1 MTRCHSVWSDWSK
14 LPGNPDVLRVP
25 TSVLIFREHGMKVA
39 MVGPDNK
46 IELKP
51 VTLGRNLGT
60 EVEVLTGLT
69 QADRV
74 VNSPA
79 DSLASGDIV
88 RIANQT
94 GVGGDA
100 GQAGAAN
107 EATAASGAKEH

>member
-1 MTRCHSVWSDWSK
+1 
-14 LPGNPDVLRVP
+14 
-25 TSVLIFREHGMKVA
+25 MKVA
-39 MVGPDNK
+39 IVGLDNK

-60 EVEVLTGLT
+60 EVEVLMGLT

-88 RIANQT
+88 RI
-94 GVGGDA
+94 GGEA
-100 GQAGAAN
+100 GQPGTAN
-107 EATAASGAKEH
+107 EATTASAAKKY

>member
-1 MTRCHSVWSDWSK
+1 MGALDHRPPQETARPP
-14 LPGNPDVLRVP
+14 LNL
-25 TSVLIFREHGMKVA
+25 L
-39 MVGPDNK
+39 
-46 IELKP
+46 

-60 EVEVLTGLT
+60 EVEVITGLT

-88 RIANQT
+88 RVASQT

-107 EATAASGAKEH
+107 EATAASGDKEQH